1 GAGWKEVIFDQLAT
15 GRYVKFTALS
25 EINGSIYTSMAELA
39 LLNRVPLPERPIGV
53 SASSLN
59 DSTIML
65 RWTDN
70 SDNESGFI
78 IEQQIDDL
86 FVSIDTIQRNKTGY
100 IHTGLADSSTYT
112 YRVRA
117 YNQGGASE
125 PSEIVEAT
133 TPLKVGVGEQ
143 EFNWNLYP
151 NPFTDHFT
159 LQLPGNKENLRL
171 KVSDQNGRI
180 VISQKLTET
189 ETQFRIETGELPAG
203 LYIVEISGEKL
214 HYSRKIIKQ

>member
-1 GAGWKEVIFDQLAT
+1 
-15 GRYVKFTALS
+15 
-25 EINGSIYTSMAELA
+25 
-39 LLNRVPLPERPIGV
+39 
-53 SASSLN
+53 
-59 DSTIML
+59 ML

-78 IEQQIDDL
+78 IEQQIDAT
-86 FVSIDTIQRNKTGY
+86 FVSIDTIQSNKRGY
-100 IHTGLADSSTYT
+100 IHTGLADSNTYF

-125 PSEIVEAT
+125 TSEIVEAT
-133 TPLKVGVGEQ
+133 TPLKVGVSEQ

-159 LQLPGNKENLRL
+159 IQLPGNKEILRL

-180 VISQKLTET
+180 VISQKLSEM
-189 ETQFRIETGELPAG
+189 QGQVRIETHELPAG
-203 LYIVEISGEKL
+203 IYIVEVSGDQL
-214 HYSRKIIKQ
+214 HFSRKVIKQ